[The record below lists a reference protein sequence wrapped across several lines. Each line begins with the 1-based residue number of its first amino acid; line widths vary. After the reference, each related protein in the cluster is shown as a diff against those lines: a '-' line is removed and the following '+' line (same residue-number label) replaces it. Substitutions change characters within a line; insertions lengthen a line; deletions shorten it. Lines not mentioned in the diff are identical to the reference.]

1 MADTRSSFATA
12 TEVALLAGVS
22 RSAVSRTFTD
32 GASVSPKTRAKVL
45 EAAQTLGYHVNLL
58 ARGLSKV
65 ASRPVCLIGSS
76 FETPFYAA
84 LLSALSA
91 QIQAAGRSVMVIT
104 TSGQTDTVETALT
117 RAMEYRAST
126 IVVMSGSPPEPLVQA
141 CIATGQQVILI
152 NRKGNDAAQSGPVHI
167 TIDYAKAIQQ
177 AVAMLAGAGCRSV
190 AVIGSDAGTPSLIAR
205 ENGFR
210 DLARA
215 GGLAV
220 AMVRAGPTIY
230 QTGVDAAHLVL
241 SGPDRPDGVF
251 CVTDH
256 IACGFMDAAR
266 QVFGLRVPD
275 DISVLGFDDIEQ
287 ASWGSYQMTTFRQ
300 PLADIAG
307 MVCEIIN
314 TETPEAGTTFFLE
327 AIPVWRKSVRRG
339 DDVQDES
346 SVTFRSPCFPAR

>member
-1 MADTRSSFATA
+1 MSDARNSFATA
-12 TEVALLAGVS
+12 TDVAQLAGVS

-45 EAAQTLGYHVNLL
+45 EAAEALGYHVNLL

-65 ASRPVCLIGSS
+65 ASRPVCLISSS

-84 LLSALSA
+84 LLSALST
-91 QIQAAGRSVMVIT
+91 QIQSTGRSVMIIT
-104 TSGQTDTVETALT
+104 TSGPTDTVETALT
-117 RAMEYRAST
+117 RAMEYRAGT

-152 NRKGNDAAQSGPVHI
+152 NRKGKDTTQPGPVHV
-167 TIDYAKAIQQ
+167 TIDYARASQQ
-177 AVAMLAGAGCRSV
+177 AVAMLAEAGCRSV

-210 DLARA
+210 DIGREQ
-215 GGLAV
+215 GLDV
-220 AMVRAGPTIY
+220 TMIRAGPTGY
-230 QTGVDAAHLVL
+230 QTGVDAAHIAL
-241 SGPDRPDGVF
+241 SSPDRPDGVF

-266 QVFGLRVPD
+266 QAFGLRIPD

-287 ASWGSYQMTTFRQ
+287 AGWGSYQMTTFRQ
-300 PLADIAG
+300 PLGDIAAH
-307 MVCEIIN
+307 VCDIIN
-314 TETPEAGTTFFLE
+314 SQPPKAGVTIFLE
-327 AIPVWRKSVRRG
+327 AIPVWRDSVKRMA
-339 DDVQDES
+339 DFQ
-346 SVTFRSPCFPAR
+346 A

>member
-1 MADTRSSFATA
+1 MSDARNSFVTA
-12 TEVALLAGVS
+12 TEVAQLAGVS

-45 EAAQTLGYHVNLL
+45 EAAQALGYHVNLL

-126 IVVMSGSPPEPLVQA
+126 IVVMSGSPPEALVQA

-152 NRKGNDAAQSGPVHI
+152 NRKGNDTAQSGPVHI
-167 TIDYAKAIQQ
+167 TIDYTKATQQ
-177 AVAMLAGAGCRSV
+177 AVAMLAGAGCQSV

-210 DLARA
+210 DI
-215 GGLAV
+215 GSGSGLDV
-220 AMVRAGPTIY
+220 TIVRAGPTGY
-230 QTGVDAAHLVL
+230 QTGVDAARMIL
-241 SGPDRPDGVF
+241 SGPGRPDGVF

-266 QVFGLRVPD
+266 QMFGIQIPD

-287 ASWGSYQMTTFRQ
+287 AAWGSYQMTTFRQ
-300 PLADIAG
+300 PLADIAET
-307 MVCEIIN
+307 VCDIISMG
-314 TETPEAGTTFFLE
+314 TPEAGTTFFLQ
-327 AIPVWRKSVRRG
+327 AIPVWRNSVGRG
-339 DDVQDES
+339 GDLS
-346 SVTFRSPCFPAR
+346 G